1 MMLPDSKI
9 EGELRDARVVD
20 VSANRYY
27 YFLLIALILLVLD
40 LLIDVKTVTI

>member
-1 MMLPDSKI
+1 MINTISQI
-9 EGELRDARVVD
+9 EGELRDARQVD

-27 YFLLIALILLVLD
+27 YFLLAALVLFVLD